1 MCAVSDVF
9 KMVVRPHLA
18 TAREII
24 KILSGVEVLHWT
36 EIDLFFHWEDYK
48 AGFDE
53 LKK

>member
-1 MCAVSDVF
+1 MSDVF

-24 KILSGVEVLHWT
+24 NILSGVEVLHWT
-36 EIDLFFHWEDYK
+36 EIDLSFHWEDYK

>member
-1 MCAVSDVF
+1 MFF

-24 KILSGVEVLHWT
+24 KILPGVEVLHWT
-36 EIDLFFHWEDYK
+36 EIDPFFLYK